1 MSDIKDKVTIIGVGV
16 SKFGENWDKSTD
28 DMIIDAVYEALDDAG
43 LKMTDI
49 QAGWIGTVLGG
60 FGGTILAEA
69 LGWDLM
75 PVTRVEN
82 NCASPLNA
90 FQDACFSVASGMYD
104 VVLVAGVE
112 KSKDTGIGSLT
123 FPYGFHPVYAYV
135 QAPASYGMAAQSYFK
150 KYGISIEEGK
160 RTLAKIA
167 VKNHHNG
174 TLSPKAHFQRE
185 VTIEQVMNS
194 PIIGYP
200 LGLFDCCPTT
210 DGAAAAIICRS
221 DIAGKFRDDPV
232 LVKAMGLS
240 VGKANIYMG
249 TTPQADEFDYTLWN
263 ETQKAGQ
270 QVYDQLGITNPR
282 EEFDVAN
289 VHDCFTISELIIYE
303 SLGFSPRG
311 GAKADVDSG
320 FFTLEGG
327 LPVNTDGGLKA
338 FGHPIGASGL
348 RMLAEIY
355 SQLQGKAGP
364 RQVPGAKLGLAHCQ
378 GGNPTGGFQAAIVA
392 LGV

>member
-1 MSDIKDKVTIIGVGV
+1 MFDIRDKVAVIGVGV
-16 SKFGENWDKSTD
+16 SKFGENWDKSAG
-28 DMIIDAVYEALDDAG
+28 DMIIDAVYEALEDAH
-43 LKMTDI
+43 LQMKQI
-49 QAGWIGTVLGG
+49 QAGWIATVLGG
-60 FGGTILAEA
+60 FGGTILAEP
-69 LGWDLM
+69 LRWDLM

-90 FQDACFSVASGMYD
+90 FQDACYSVASGMYD
-104 VVLVAGVE
+104 IVLVTGVE
-112 KSKDTGIGSLT
+112 KSKDTGTGSLT
-123 FPYGFHPVYAYV
+123 FPYGFHPVYAFI
-135 QAPASYGMAAQSYFK
+135 QAPAAYGMAAQSYFR

-185 VTIEQVMNS
+185 ITIEQVMNA

-221 DIAGKFRDDPV
+221 DMAGKFRDDPV

-240 VGKANIYMG
+240 VGKADIYTG
-249 TTPQADEFDYTLWN
+249 RTPEADEFDYTLWN
-263 ETQKAGQ
+263 ETKQAAQ

-282 EEFDVAN
+282 EEIDVAI
-289 VHDCFTISELIIYE
+289 VHDCFTISEWIIYE

-311 GAKADVDSG
+311 KAKDDIDSG

-348 RMLAEIY
+348 RMLAEVYKQI
-355 SQLQGKAGP
+355 QGKAGP
-364 RQVPGAKLGLAHCQ
+364 RQVQSAKLGLAHCQ
-378 GGNPTGGFQAAIVA
+378 GGNPSGGFQAAIVA
-392 LGV
+392 LGI

>member
-1 MSDIKDKVTIIGVGV
+1 MFEITDKVAVISVGV
-16 SKFGENWDKSTD
+16 SKFGENWDKSAD
-28 DMIIDAVYEALDDAG
+28 DMLIDAVYEALEDAN
-43 LKMTDI
+43 LEMKQI

-60 FGGTILAEA
+60 YGGTLLAEP
-69 LGWDLM
+69 LRWDLM

-90 FQDACFSVASGMYD
+90 FQDACYSVAAGMYD

-112 KSKDTGIGSLT
+112 KSKDSGMGSLT
-123 FPYGFHPVYAYV
+123 FPYGFHPVYAYI
-135 QAPASYGMAAQSYFK
+135 QAPASYGMAAQSYFR

-160 RTLAKIA
+160 RSLAKIA

-185 VTIEQVMNS
+185 ITIEQVMRA

-210 DGAAAAIICRS
+210 DGAAAAIICRA
-221 DIAGKFRDDPV
+221 DMAGTFRDDPV

-240 VGKANIYMG
+240 VGKADIYTG
-249 TTPQADEFDYTLWN
+249 RTPEADEFDYTLWN
-263 ETQKAGQ
+263 ETQRAAE
-270 QVYDQLGITNPR
+270 QVYAQLGITNPR
-282 EEFDVAN
+282 EEVDVAI
-289 VHDCFTISELIIYE
+289 VHDCFTISELVIYE
-303 SLGFSPRG
+303 SLGFSARG
-311 GAKADVDSG
+311 QAKEDVDSG

-348 RMLAEIY
+348 RMLAEVY
-355 SQLQGKAGP
+355 KQVQGTAGP
-364 RQVPGAKLGLAHCQ
+364 RQVKGAKLGLAHCQ

>member
-1 MSDIKDKVTIIGVGV
+1 MYEIKDKVAVIGTGV
-16 SKFGENWDKSTD
+16 SKFGENWDKSPD
-28 DMIIDAVYEALDDAG
+28 DMIIDAVYEALEDAN
-43 LKMTDI
+43 LEMKEI
-49 QAGWIGTVLGG
+49 QAGWVGTIMGG
-60 FGGTILAEA
+60 FSGSLLTEPLR
-69 LGWDLM
+69 WDLM

-104 VVLVAGVE
+104 IVMVAGVE
-112 KSKDTGIGSLT
+112 KCKDSGMGALT
-123 FPYGFHPVYAYV
+123 FPYGFHPVYTYI
-135 QAPASYGMAAQSYFK
+135 QAPAAYGMAAQSYFK

-185 VTIEQVMNS
+185 ITIEQVMNA

-210 DGAAAAIICRS
+210 DGAAVAIICKA
-221 DIAGKFRDDPV
+221 DMAGKFRDDPV

-240 VGKANIYMG
+240 VGKADIFTG
-249 TTPQADEFDYTLWN
+249 RTPEADEFDYTLWR
-263 ETQKAGQ
+263 ESVKASQ

-282 EEFDVAN
+282 EEVDVAI

-303 SLGFSPRG
+303 SLRFSPRG
-311 GAKADVDSG
+311 KAKADVDSG

-327 LPVNTDGGLKA
+327 LPVNTDGGLKS
-338 FGHPIGASGL
+338 FGHPVGASGL
-348 RMLAEIY
+348 RMLAEVYKQI
-355 SQLQGKAGP
+355 QGKAGP
-364 RQVPGAKLGLAHCQ
+364 RQVQGAKLGLAHCQ

-392 LGV
+392 LGT